1 MSYCNSFS
9 LIFYLFT
16 TCVLIASLTS
26 VSFYIINE
34 ENSISNLIESAH
46 TIENMFINE
55 NIEYFNK
62 NNKITLF
69 QNNILSHER
78 KFGTTKYYNPDI
90 IALPYT
96 KNMLLNSTL
105 LKSLFDR
112 EKTTF
117 RVFIK
122 NISSSNFLL

>member
-1 MSYCNSFS
+1 MSYCNFS
-9 LIFYLFT
+9 SSIFYLFS

-34 ENSISNLIESAH
+34 ENSISNLIKSAH

-78 KFGTTKYYNPDI
+78 KFKTTKYYNPDI

-96 KNMLLNSTL
+96 KNMLFNSTL

-112 EKTTF
+112 EKNSF
-117 RVFIK
+117 
-122 NISSSNFLL
+122 